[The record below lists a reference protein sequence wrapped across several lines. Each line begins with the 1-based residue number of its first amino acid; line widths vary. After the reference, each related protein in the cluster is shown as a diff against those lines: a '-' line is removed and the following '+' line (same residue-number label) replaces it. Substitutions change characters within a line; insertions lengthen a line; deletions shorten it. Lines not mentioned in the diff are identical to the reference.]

1 MNLKEEI
8 RNFVR
13 SDAPAVTPETSLKKT
28 LEKMVEK
35 KFTAALVKDGEQIL
49 GIVTDTDIIANVA
62 SGRDMEKV
70 KAKEFMSSCEL
81 LGTNPCLQL
90 CEDETVENAMKVMA
104 VGNIHHLLVWD
115 TEGRPRGILS
125 SSDLIKALKEG

>member
-13 SDAPAVTPETSLKKT
+13 KDAPSVTPETTLKET
-28 LEKMVEK
+28 LERMVEK
-35 KFTAALVKDGEQIL
+35 EFTAALVREGDQIL

-62 SGRDMEKV
+62 SGRDMREV

-90 CEDETVENAMKVMA
+90 CEDESIENAMKVMA

-115 TEGRPRGILS
+115 TEGRPLGILS
-125 SSDLIKALKEG
+125 SGDLIKALKE